1 MEIPEVVGCHAITL
15 MGSLHQPTDTT
26 DQPQLLLGE
35 ASKAGDCPL
44 DIVIDLMVREREREG
59 EGGREG
65 GGGRERGREERWE
78 GGEMGGRD
86 GRERWEGGEM
96 GGRRDGRER

>member
-44 DIVIDLMVREREREG
+44 DIVIDLMVRERGREG
-59 EGGREG
+59 EGGRE
-65 GGGRERGREERWE
+65 ERWE
-78 GGEMGGRD
+78 GEMGGREGGRGKGEKEGRRES
-86 GRERWEGGEM
+86 GRE
-96 GGRRDGRER
+96 GRMLFS